1 MDSSYKIYVCL
12 TTIPSRIDEIDKT
25 IDSLMNQTILPTKI
39 FISIPKKYTFRFDGI
54 SIDEDRI
61 IMLKEKYNILDIILL
76 DNDYGPGSKLL
87 GPLLNRDLS
96 IDSFLLV
103 VDDDLIYD
111 RDMIKLYIMTMSINE
126 SNNYTIYN
134 FYGYYLNDIK
144 IVQQSASVLIP
155 IKLLSQFLK
164 YFEKISDN
172 KDILYHDD
180 GYLSYYFHKMKIDVK
195 TIDICNTRYGYNNI
209 FPVLHSRTDVDALFK
224 IKGKLSRK
232 MLNYNII
239 KWLSAYN
246 FDEIF
251 RV

>member
-1 MDSSYKIYVCL
+1 
-12 TTIPSRIDEIDKT
+12 
-25 IDSLMNQTILPTKI
+25 MN
-39 FISIPKKYTFRFDGI
+39 R
-54 SIDEDRI
+54 
-61 IMLKEKYNILDIILL
+61 N
-76 DNDYGPGSKLL
+76 
-87 GPLLNRDLS
+87 LS
-96 IDSFLLV
+96 IDSCLLI
-103 VDDDLIYD
+103 VDDDFVYD
-111 RDMIKLYIMTMSINE
+111 RNMIKLYIMSLSINE
-126 SNNYTIYN
+126 SKNYTIYN
-134 FYGYYLNDIK
+134 FQGYYLNDIK
-144 IVQQSASVLIP
+144 FVQQSASVLIP

-180 GYLSYYFHKMKIDVK
+180 GYLSYYFHKMKLDIK
-195 TIDICNTRYGYNNI
+195 SIDISKTRYGYNNI